1 MVQPPPSA
9 RTKSTLACSRRVR
22 TVRAAQKTQDLA
34 LTRYRLG
41 AADYL
46 EVVTAQTAAL
56 QAQMAALTLTTRRLQ
71 ADVDLV
77 RALGGAWS

>member
-1 MVQPPPSA
+1 MI
-9 RTKSTLACSRRVR
+9 
-22 TVRAAQKTQDLA
+22 
-34 LTRYRLG
+34 RYRQG
-41 AADYL
+41 ASDYL